1 MWIKLLGI
9 CLVCVSCAGIG
20 GGEALRLIGR
30 RRFLEEVKRIA
41 AGLQGEIGYTQAV
54 LPLALCR
61 AGARGDGKAG
71 KLFFVAGARH
81 CAMSAIVA
89 AHRLSAPPV
98 FYYTDYYSR
107 NYRYK
112 HRTYNYC
119 SYMCHNPR
127 KHTTDSSLLILAA
140 GIILRRRAVKF

>member
-1 MWIKLLGI
+1 MLTRPQK
-9 CLVCVSCAGIG
+9 A
-20 GGEALRLIGR
+20 GR
-30 RRFLEEVKRIA
+30 RELKPEPPEKPNKRNPPDILHLKIKPEQLSA
-41 AGLQGEIGYTQAV
+41 HSPEFSILFFGNHNGIRRL
-54 LPLALCR
+54 
-61 AGARGDGKAG
+61 

>member
-1 MWIKLLGI
+1 MLTCPQK
-9 CLVCVSCAGIG
+9 A
-20 GGEALRLIGR
+20 GR
-30 RRFLEEVKRIA
+30 RELKPEPPEKPNKRKPPDILYLKIKPEQLSA
-41 AGLQGEIGYTQAV
+41 HSPEFSILFFGNHNGIRRL
-54 LPLALCR
+54 
-61 AGARGDGKAG
+61 

-89 AHRLSAPPV
+89 AHRLPAPLV

-112 HRTYNYC
+112 HRAYNYC

>member
-1 MWIKLLGI
+1 MLTRPQK
-9 CLVCVSCAGIG
+9 A
-20 GGEALRLIGR
+20 GR
-30 RRFLEEVKRIA
+30 RELKPEPPEKPNKRKPPDILYLKIKPEQLSA
-41 AGLQGEIGYTQAV
+41 HSPELSILFFGNHNGIRRL
-54 LPLALCR
+54 
-61 AGARGDGKAG
+61 

-81 CAMSAIVA
+81 CTMSAIVA

-119 SYMCHNPR
+119 SYMCRNPR

>member
-1 MWIKLLGI
+1 MLTRPRK
-9 CLVCVSCAGIG
+9 A
-20 GGEALRLIGR
+20 GR
-30 RRFLEEVKRIA
+30 RELKPEPPEKPNKRKPPDILYLKIKPEQLSA
-41 AGLQGEIGYTQAV
+41 HSPELSILFFGNHNGIRRL
-54 LPLALCR
+54 
-61 AGARGDGKAG
+61 

-89 AHRLSAPPV
+89 AHRLPAPLV
-98 FYYTDYYSR
+98 FNHADYYSR
-107 NYRYK
+107 YYRYK